1 MESPRKES
9 PPAPASVSNLELAHL
24 DLRYEGYRLR
34 QPRLEERL
42 LPEIAQA
49 GIREPLRGVADASG
63 GGGGAI
69 LLDGFKRLRCAR
81 KLHLGNVPFA
91 PLGTDELEGILQL
104 LRGSGDRHGLSQLEE
119 ARFVDELHAVR
130 GLSVGEIAEAL
141 SRSKAWVSV
150 RLGLLKA
157 LSPVVRE
164 ALFAGDFPVH
174 SYLYSVRP
182 FKRLTGTSSAD
193 IDRFVQAL
201 RGQKLSVRQTDGL
214 AHGFFRGPES
224 FRQEILGGNLKLAL
238 QLLQESLP
246 LDPDVCTDFE
256 RIFLADLENLQKSM
270 LRVLTKCAD
279 PQLQSHSF
287 MAQANLLCSAILG
300 RSTALLQ
307 NLRSLHDRSGKA

>member
-9 PPAPASVSNLELAHL
+9 PPAPASVSNLELSQL

-42 LPEIAQA
+42 LPSIAQE
-49 GIREPLRGVADASG
+49 GIREALRGVPDASG

-91 PLGTDELEGILQL
+91 PLGSGELEGILQL

-182 FKRLTGTSSAD
+182 FKRLKGVLSAD
-193 IDRFVQAL
+193 VDRFVQAL
-201 RGQKLSVRQTDGL
+201 CGQKLSVRQIDGL
-214 AHGFFRGPES
+214 AHGFFRVP
-224 FRQEILGGNLKLAL
+224 RTCPKCNGGGKIIANPCRTCSGRGQIKANREL
-238 QLLQESLP
+238 SV
-246 LDPDVCTDFE
+246 DVPAGVDSGS
-256 RIFLADLENLQKSM
+256 R
-270 LRVLTKCAD
+270 LRVSGEGE
-279 PQLQSHSF
+279 PGRSGGGRG
-287 MAQANLLCSAILG
+287 MAVSLSAIL
-300 RSTALLQ
+300 R
-307 NLRSLHDRSGKA
+307 